1 MLVRQIESDVY
12 VTYTH
17 TYTHIHIHV
26 YTYVY
31 ICVYVHILCAHG
43 YSKNAELVICT
54 HPTTSTTAQNA
65 GASNEIV
72 KGAQVTA
79 VEGMTQ
85 VVSSDFFVFSF
96 FGFPSHRMP
105 FSK

>member
-1 MLVRQIESDVY
+1 
-12 VTYTH
+12 
-17 TYTHIHIHV
+17 
-26 YTYVY
+26 
-31 ICVYVHILCAHG
+31 LCARG
-43 YSKNAELVICT
+43 YSKNAELVIRT

-85 VVSSDFFVFSF
+85 VVSSFFF
-96 FGFPSHRMP
+96 FPFLGFHHRIEYPSP
-105 FSK
+105 NEIVKFSKVAVEQGLI